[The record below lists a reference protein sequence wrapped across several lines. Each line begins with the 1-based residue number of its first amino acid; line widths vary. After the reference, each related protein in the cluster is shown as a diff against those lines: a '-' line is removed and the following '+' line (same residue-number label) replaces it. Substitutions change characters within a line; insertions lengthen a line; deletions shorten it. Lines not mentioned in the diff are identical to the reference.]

1 MRRGLTAIAL
11 GALLAGC
18 GGGSSG
24 DRLSAK
30 QYRAQASRIC
40 NDSRRQTN
48 ALGRP
53 TTTRQFQA
61 FLTRGI
67 RVTQRNLARFERLK
81 PPEDLQ
87 AKHDDIV
94 VGERR
99 GLSQLRRLSS
109 QLHGDSRDVA
119 VLKKAQPALNKLS
132 ADADARYRAAGL
144 PACAQ
149 T

>member
-40 NDSRRQTN
+40 NDSRRETN

-53 TTTRQFQA
+53 TTTREFRT

-67 RVTQRNLARFERLK
+67 TVTQRNLARFERLK
-81 PPEDLQ
+81 PPKDLQ
-87 AKHDDIV
+87 ADHDAIV
-94 VGERR
+94 TGERR
-99 GLSQLRRLSS
+99 GLDQLRRLSA

-119 VLKKAQPALNKLS
+119 VLKRAQPALNRLS
-132 ADADARYRAAGL
+132 AEADARYRKAGL
-144 PACAQ
+144 PACAR

>member
-1 MRRGLTAIAL
+1 MRRALTALAL
-11 GALLAGC
+11 AALLAGC
-18 GGGSSG
+18 GGSGSG
-24 DRLSAK
+24 GRLSAK
-30 QYRAQASRIC
+30 EYRAQASRIC

-53 TTTRQFQA
+53 ATTRQFQA

-67 RVTQRNLARFERLK
+67 RVTERNLTRFERLK

-87 AKHDDIV
+87 AKHDNIV
-94 VGERR
+94 AGERR
-99 GLSQLRRLSS
+99 GLSRLRRLSS

-119 VLKKAQPALNKLS
+119 VLKNAQPALNRLS
-132 ADADARYRAAGL
+132 AEADARYRAAGL